1 MLPVNNLDESRVNMQ
16 KRSYKYY
23 PTGEAVLDIRTS
35 CTREEA
41 AAKLIGWMK
50 GHVRHAYPHD
60 VDQDELTAEHFIYTQ
75 SLVYPLGEQLQI
87 LRQAAGHRYDKAV
100 CDNLSSEILED
111 LATAI
116 HEYDDLINQV
126 QVYLSDIDDELDKEF
141 EQVGSSALKID
152 KRTTDSSGELHIKI
166 RSLDRWAHDK
176 YGISIMDPDG
186 MLDMYSAPSPVASPS
201 AAPESA
207 PVAPPT
213 AAAEESSDLI
223 DDNPSDTDIEF
234 SDKGVVLK
242 PKDAKNLYLT
252 FMFLVEA
259 VAASGSKYRLADK
272 SPNVSVIAT
281 LIEEFAIK
289 AHHPLKHG
297 SFSRE
302 TIKTRIE
309 NAENI
314 KREYL

>member
-1 MLPVNNLDESRVNMQ
+1 MQ

-186 MLDMYSAPSPVASPS
+186 MLDLYSVPSPVAPASAP
-201 AAPESA
+201 AAPVSA
-207 PVAPPT
+207 PVPVASST
-213 AAAEESSDLI
+213 AAKESSDLI
-223 DDNPSDTDIEF
+223 VDNLSDTDIECT
-234 SDKGVVLK
+234 DKGVVLK
-242 PKDAKNLYLT
+242 PKEAKNLYLT

-272 SPNVSVIAT
+272 SPNISVIAT

-289 AHHPLKHG
+289 AHHPLKHK
-297 SFSRE
+297 SFSGE

-309 NAENI
+309 NAETI

>member
-1 MLPVNNLDESRVNMQ
+1 MQ

-23 PTGEAVLDIRTS
+23 PTGEAILDIRTS

-75 SLVYPLGEQLQI
+75 SLVYPLGEQLQM

-100 CDNLSSEILED
+100 CENLSSEIQDD

-116 HEYDDLINQV
+116 HDCDDLINQV
-126 QVYLSDIDDELDKEF
+126 QVYLSDIDDELDKAF

-166 RSLDRWAHDK
+166 RSLDKWAHDK

-186 MLDMYSAPSPVASPS
+186 MLDLYSAPPLVSPAPASVP
-201 AAPESA
+201 PPVPA
-207 PVAPPT
+207 PVPDET
-213 AAAEESSDLI
+213 ENSDLI
-223 DDNPSDTDIEF
+223 VDNPSDTDIEF

-242 PKDAKNLYLT
+242 PKEAKNLYLT
-252 FMFLVEA
+252 FMFLIEA
-259 VAASGSKYRLADK
+259 LAASASKCRLADK
-272 SPNVSVIAT
+272 SPNVSSVAQLIA
-281 LIEEFAIK
+281 EAAK
-289 AHHPLKHG
+289 AAHQTDKCIG
-297 SFSRE
+297 FSEE

-309 NAENI
+309 RAMEI
-314 KREYL
+314 KKEYL